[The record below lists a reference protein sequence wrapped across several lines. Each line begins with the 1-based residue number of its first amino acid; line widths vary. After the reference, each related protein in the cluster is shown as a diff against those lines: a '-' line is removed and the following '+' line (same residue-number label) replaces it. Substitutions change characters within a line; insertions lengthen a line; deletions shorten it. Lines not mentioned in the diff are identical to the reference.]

1 MTYEERVNKITE
13 LAGDYNTIIADFNLE
28 KALYNS
34 IRSTSDENLRQLL
47 ESLSLGD
54 LHISLNRGGYLT
66 VTKDGWGEEECLYK
80 YSFFSYRHPS
90 GDAEETLKDALGE
103 TLLRLI
109 SSIAKSGKYSV
120 SDVARLASYASLIMV
135 NVDIDATKAVK
146 KIFDDY
152 KQANERYKE
161 KDIQHK
167 AYINAISQE
176 LYLLAQEW
184 YKEKAV
190 LAPGMK
196 IGLINLKTGEVTV
209 RTIKRFK
216 KTENSLSIAF
226 NEISS
231 IVTDPARIHIELT
244 WYLNNGECSD
254 IAKAIRWSPIADFI

>member
-13 LAGDYNTIIADFNLE
+13 LAGDYNKIIADFNLE

-54 LHISLNRGGYLT
+54 IHISIKNGGYLT
-66 VTKDGWGEEECLYK
+66 ATKDGWGAEECLYK

-103 TLLRLI
+103 LLLRLI
-109 SSIAKSGKYSV
+109 SSIAKSGNYNV
-120 SDVARLASYASLIMV
+120 SDVARLAGYASLIMV
-135 NVDIDATKAVK
+135 NADIDAAKAVK
-146 KIFDDY
+146 KIFNDY
-152 KQANERYKE
+152 NQANERYKE

-167 AYINAISQE
+167 TYINAISQE
-176 LYLLAQEW
+176 LYPLAQEW

-196 IGLINLKTGEVTV
+196 IGLTNLKTGEVTV

-226 NEISS
+226 NETSS
-231 IVTDPARIHIELT
+231 IVTDSSRIHIELT

-254 IAKAIRWSPIADFI
+254 IAKAIKWAPIASFV

>member
-1 MTYEERVNKITE
+1 MTYEERVNKIIE
-13 LAGDYNTIIADFNLE
+13 LAGDYNKIIADFSLE

-54 LHISLNRGGYLT
+54 LHISLNSGGYLT
-66 VTKDGWGEEECLYK
+66 VTKDGWGAEECLYK
-80 YSFFSYRHPS
+80 SSIFSYRNRS

-103 TLLRLI
+103 LLLRLI
-109 SSIAKSGKYSV
+109 SSIAKSGNYSV
-120 SDVARLASYASLIMV
+120 SDVARLAGYASLVMV
-135 NVDIDATKAVK
+135 SVDADAAKAVK

-167 AYINAISQE
+167 TYINAISQE
-176 LYLLAQEW
+176 LYPLTQEW

-196 IGLINLKTGEVTV
+196 IGITNLKTGEVTV

-216 KTENSLSIAF
+216 KTGDSLSIAF
-226 NEISS
+226 NESSS
-231 IVTDPARIHIELT
+231 IVTDTSRINIELT

-254 IAKAIRWSPIADFI
+254 IAKAIKWSPIASFV

>member
-13 LAGDYNTIIADFNLE
+13 LAGDYNKIMADFSLE

-54 LHISLNRGGYLT
+54 IHISIKNGGYLT
-66 VTKDGWGEEECLYK
+66 ATKDGWGAEECLYK

-103 TLLRLI
+103 LLLRLI
-109 SSIAKSGKYSV
+109 SSIAKSGNYNV
-120 SDVARLASYASLIMV
+120 SDVARLAGYASLIMV
-135 NVDIDATKAVK
+135 NADIDAAKAVK

-152 KQANERYKE
+152 NQANERYKE

-167 AYINAISQE
+167 TYINAISQE
-176 LYLLAQEW
+176 LYPLAQEW
-184 YKEKAV
+184 YREKAV

-196 IGLINLKTGEVTV
+196 IGLTNLKTGEVTV

-226 NEISS
+226 NETSS
-231 IVTDPARIHIELT
+231 IVTDPSRIHIELT

-254 IAKAIRWSPIADFI
+254 IAKAIKWSPIASFV

>member
-1 MTYEERVNKITE
+1 MTYEERVNKIIE
-13 LAGDYNTIIADFNLE
+13 LAGDYNKIITDFSLE

-54 LHISLNRGGYLT
+54 IHISIKNGGYLT
-66 VTKDGWGEEECLYK
+66 ATKDGWGAEECLYK

-103 TLLRLI
+103 LLLRLI
-109 SSIAKSGKYSV
+109 SSIAKSGNYSV
-120 SDVARLASYASLIMV
+120 SDVARLAGYASLIMV
-135 NVDIDATKAVK
+135 NVDIDAAKAVK

-152 KQANERYKE
+152 NQANERYKE

-167 AYINAISQE
+167 TYINAISQE
-176 LYLLAQEW
+176 LYPLTQEW

-196 IGLINLKTGEVTV
+196 IGITNLKTGEVTV

-216 KTENSLSIAF
+216 KTGDSLSIAF
-226 NEISS
+226 NESSS
-231 IVTDPARIHIELT
+231 IVTDTSRINIELT

-254 IAKAIRWSPIADFI
+254 IAKAIKWSPIAGFV

>member
-1 MTYEERVNKITE
+1 MTYEERVNKIME
-13 LAGDYNTIIADFNLE
+13 LAGDYNKIIADFSLE

-54 LHISLNRGGYLT
+54 LHISLNSGGYLT
-66 VTKDGWGEEECLYK
+66 VTKDGWGAEECLYK

-103 TLLRLI
+103 LLLRLI
-109 SSIAKSGKYSV
+109 SSIAKSGNYSV
-120 SDVARLASYASLIMV
+120 SDVARLAGYASLVMV
-135 NVDIDATKAVK
+135 SVDADAAKAVK

-167 AYINAISQE
+167 TYINAISQE
-176 LYLLAQEW
+176 LYPLTQEW

-196 IGLINLKTGEVTV
+196 IGITNLKTGEVTV

-216 KTENSLSIAF
+216 KTGDSLSIAF
-226 NEISS
+226 NESSS
-231 IVTDPARIHIELT
+231 IVTDTSRINIELT

-254 IAKAIRWSPIADFI
+254 IAKAIKWSPIAGFV

>member
-13 LAGDYNTIIADFNLE
+13 LAGDYNKIIADFNLE

-34 IRSTSDENLRQLL
+34 IRSTADENLRQLL

-54 LHISLNRGGYLT
+54 LHISITNGGYLT
-66 VTKDGWGEEECLYK
+66 ATKDGWGAEECLYK

-103 TLLRLI
+103 LLLRLI
-109 SSIAKSGKYSV
+109 SSIAKSGNYSV
-120 SDVARLASYASLIMV
+120 SDVARLAGYASLIMV
-135 NVDIDATKAVK
+135 NADIDAAKAVK

-167 AYINAISQE
+167 TYINAISQE
-176 LYLLAQEW
+176 LYPLAQEW

-196 IGLINLKTGEVTV
+196 IGIINLKTGEVTV

-226 NEISS
+226 NETSS
-231 IVTDPARIHIELT
+231 IVTDPSRIHIELT

-254 IAKAIRWSPIADFI
+254 IAKAIKWSPIAGFV

>member
-1 MTYEERVNKITE
+1 MTYEERVNKIIE
-13 LAGDYNTIIADFNLE
+13 LAGDYNKIIADFSLE

-54 LHISLNRGGYLT
+54 LHISLNSGGYLT
-66 VTKDGWGEEECLYK
+66 VTKDGWGAEECLYK

-103 TLLRLI
+103 LLLRLI
-109 SSIAKSGKYSV
+109 SSIAKSGNYSV
-120 SDVARLASYASLIMV
+120 SDVARLAGYASLVMV
-135 NVDIDATKAVK
+135 SVDADAAKAVK

-167 AYINAISQE
+167 TYLSAISQE
-176 LYLLAQEW
+176 LYPLTQEW

-196 IGLINLKTGEVTV
+196 IGITNLKTGEVTV

-216 KTENSLSIAF
+216 KTGDSLSIAF
-226 NEISS
+226 NESSS
-231 IVTDPARIHIELT
+231 IVTDTSRINIELT

-254 IAKAIRWSPIADFI
+254 IAKAIKWSPIAGFV

>member
-13 LAGDYNTIIADFNLE
+13 LAGDYNKIVADFNLE
-28 KALYNS
+28 KALYSS

-54 LHISLNRGGYLT
+54 LHISISNGGYLT
-66 VTKDGWGEEECLYK
+66 ATKDGWGAEECLYK

-103 TLLRLI
+103 LLLRLI
-109 SSIAKSGKYSV
+109 SSIAKSGNYSV
-120 SDVARLASYASLIMV
+120 SDVARLAGYASLIMV
-135 NVDIDATKAVK
+135 NVDIDAAKAVK

-152 KQANERYKE
+152 NQANERYKE

-167 AYINAISQE
+167 TYINAISQE
-176 LYLLAQEW
+176 LYPLAQEW

-196 IGLINLKTGEVTV
+196 IGITNLKTGEVTV

-216 KTENSLSIAF
+216 KTGDSLSIAF
-226 NEISS
+226 NESSS
-231 IVTDPARIHIELT
+231 IVTDTSRIHIELT

-254 IAKAIRWSPIADFI
+254 IAKAIKWSPIAGFV

>member
-13 LAGDYNTIIADFNLE
+13 LAGDYSKIIADFNLE

-66 VTKDGWGEEECLYK
+66 ATKDGWGAEECLYK

-103 TLLRLI
+103 LLLRLI
-109 SSIAKSGKYSV
+109 SSIAKSGNYSV
-120 SDVARLASYASLIMV
+120 SDVARLAGYASLIMV
-135 NVDIDATKAVK
+135 NVDIDAAKAVK

-152 KQANERYKE
+152 NQANERYKE

-167 AYINAISQE
+167 TYINAISQE
-176 LYLLAQEW
+176 LYPLAQEW

-216 KTENSLSIAF
+216 KIENSLSIAF
-226 NEISS
+226 NETSS
-231 IVTDPARIHIELT
+231 IVTDSSRIHIELT

-254 IAKAIRWSPIADFI
+254 IAKAIKWSPIASFV

>member
-1 MTYEERVNKITE
+1 MTYEERVNKIIE
-13 LAGDYNTIIADFNLE
+13 LAGDYNKIIADFSLE

-54 LHISLNRGGYLT
+54 LHISLNSGGYLT
-66 VTKDGWGEEECLYK
+66 VTKDGWGAEECLYK

-103 TLLRLI
+103 LLLRLI
-109 SSIAKSGKYSV
+109 SSIAKSGNYSV
-120 SDVARLASYASLIMV
+120 SDVARLAGYASLVMV
-135 NVDIDATKAVK
+135 SVDADAAKADK
-146 KIFDDY
+146 KILDDY
-152 KQANERYKE
+152 KQANEGYKE

-167 AYINAISQE
+167 TYLSAISQE
-176 LYLLAQEW
+176 LYPLTQEW

-196 IGLINLKTGEVTV
+196 IGITNLKTGEVTV

-216 KTENSLSIAF
+216 KTGDSLSIAF
-226 NEISS
+226 NESSS
-231 IVTDPARIHIELT
+231 IVTDTSRINIELT
-244 WYLNNGECSD
+244 WYLNNGECSE
-254 IAKAIRWSPIADFI
+254 IAKAIKWSPIASFV

>member
-109 SSIAKSGKYSV
+109 SSIAKSGNYSV

-231 IVTDPARIHIELT
+231 IVIDPARIHIELT

>member
-1 MTYEERVNKITE
+1 MTYEERVNKIIE
-13 LAGDYNTIIADFNLE
+13 LAGDYNKIIADFSLE

-34 IRSTSDENLRQLL
+34 IRSTADESLRQLL

-54 LHISLNRGGYLT
+54 LHVSLNRGGYLT
-66 VTKDGWGEEECLYK
+66 VTKDGWGAEECLYK

-103 TLLRLI
+103 LLLRLI
-109 SSIAKSGKYSV
+109 SSIAKSGNYSV

-135 NVDIDATKAVK
+135 NVDIDAAKAVK

-167 AYINAISQE
+167 TYLNAISQE
-176 LYLLAQEW
+176 LYPLAQEW
-184 YKEKAV
+184 YREKAV

-196 IGLINLKTGEVTV
+196 IGITNLKTGEVTI
-209 RTIKRFK
+209 RTIKKFK
-216 KTENSLSIAF
+216 KTGDSLSIAF
-226 NEISS
+226 NETSS
-231 IVTDPARIHIELT
+231 IVTDTSRIHIELT

>member
-1 MTYEERVNKITE
+1 MTYEERVNKIME
-13 LAGDYNTIIADFNLE
+13 LAGDYNKIIADFNLE
-28 KALYNS
+28 KALYSS
-34 IRSTSDENLRQLL
+34 IRSTADESLRQLL

-54 LHISLNRGGYLT
+54 LHISISNGGYLT
-66 VTKDGWGEEECLYK
+66 ATKDGWGAEECLYK

-103 TLLRLI
+103 LLLRLI
-109 SSIAKSGKYSV
+109 SSIAKSGNYSV
-120 SDVARLASYASLIMV
+120 SDVARLAGYASLIMV
-135 NVDIDATKAVK
+135 NVDIDAAKAVK

-167 AYINAISQE
+167 TYINAISQE
-176 LYLLAQEW
+176 LYPLAQEW

-190 LAPGMK
+190 FVPGMK
-196 IGLINLKTGEVTV
+196 MGITNLKTGEETV
-209 RTIKRFK
+209 RTIKKFK
-216 KTENSLSIAF
+216 KTGDSLYITF
-226 NEISS
+226 NESSS

-254 IAKAIRWSPIADFI
+254 IAKAIKWSPIAGFV

>member
-13 LAGDYNTIIADFNLE
+13 LAGDYNKIIADFNLE

-54 LHISLNRGGYLT
+54 LHISIKNGGYLT
-66 VTKDGWGEEECLYK
+66 ATKDGWGAEECLYK

-103 TLLRLI
+103 LLLRLI
-109 SSIAKSGKYSV
+109 SSIAKSGNYSV
-120 SDVARLASYASLIMV
+120 SDVARLAGYASLIMV
-135 NVDIDATKAVK
+135 NADIDAAKAVK
-146 KIFDDY
+146 KMFDDY
-152 KQANERYKE
+152 NQANERYKE

-167 AYINAISQE
+167 TYINAISQE
-176 LYLLAQEW
+176 LYPLAQEW

-226 NEISS
+226 NESSS

-244 WYLNNGECSD
+244 WYLSNGECSD
-254 IAKAIRWSPIADFI
+254 IAKAIKWSPIASFV

>member
-13 LAGDYNTIIADFNLE
+13 LAGDYNKIIADFNLE
-28 KALYNS
+28 KALYSS

-66 VTKDGWGEEECLYK
+66 ATKDGWGAEECLYK

-103 TLLRLI
+103 LLLRLI
-109 SSIAKSGKYSV
+109 SSIAKSGNYSV
-120 SDVARLASYASLIMV
+120 SDVARLAGYASLIMV
-135 NVDIDATKAVK
+135 NVDIDAAKAVK

-152 KQANERYKE
+152 NQANERYKE

-167 AYINAISQE
+167 TYINAISQE
-176 LYLLAQEW
+176 LYPLAQEW

-190 LAPGMK
+190 FVPGMK
-196 IGLINLKTGEVTV
+196 MGITNLKTGEETV

-216 KTENSLSIAF
+216 KTGDSLSIAF
-226 NEISS
+226 NETSS

-254 IAKAIRWSPIADFI
+254 IAKAIKWSPIAGFV

>member
-1 MTYEERVNKITE
+1 MTYEERVSKITE
-13 LAGDYNTIIADFNLE
+13 LAGDYNKIIADFNLE

-54 LHISLNRGGYLT
+54 IHISIKNGGYLT
-66 VTKDGWGEEECLYK
+66 ATKDGWGAEECLYK

-103 TLLRLI
+103 LLLRLI
-109 SSIAKSGKYSV
+109 SSIAKSGNYSV
-120 SDVARLASYASLIMV
+120 SDVARLAGYASLIMV
-135 NVDIDATKAVK
+135 NVDIDAAKAVK

-152 KQANERYKE
+152 NQANERYKE

-167 AYINAISQE
+167 TYINAISQE
-176 LYLLAQEW
+176 LYPLAQEW

-196 IGLINLKTGEVTV
+196 IGITNLKTGEVTV

-216 KTENSLSIAF
+216 KTGDSLSIAF
-226 NEISS
+226 NESSS

-254 IAKAIRWSPIADFI
+254 IAKAIKWSPIASFV

>member
-13 LAGDYNTIIADFNLE
+13 LAGDYNKIIADFNLE
-28 KALYNS
+28 KALYSS

-54 LHISLNRGGYLT
+54 LHISISNGGYLT
-66 VTKDGWGEEECLYK
+66 ATKDGWEATECLYK

-103 TLLRLI
+103 LLLRLI
-109 SSIAKSGKYSV
+109 SSIAKSGNYSV
-120 SDVARLASYASLIMV
+120 SDVARLAGYASLIMV
-135 NVDIDATKAVK
+135 NVDIDAAKAVK

-152 KQANERYKE
+152 NQANERYKE

-167 AYINAISQE
+167 TYINAISQE
-176 LYLLAQEW
+176 LYPLAQEW

-196 IGLINLKTGEVTV
+196 IGLTNLKTGEVTV

-216 KTENSLSIAF
+216 KTGDSLSIAF
-226 NEISS
+226 NESSS

-254 IAKAIRWSPIADFI
+254 IAKAIKWSPIASFV

>member
-1 MTYEERVNKITE
+1 MTYEERVARIIE
-13 LAGDYNTIIADFNLE
+13 LAGDYTKIIADFSLE

-47 ESLSLGD
+47 ESLSLGG
-54 LHISLNRGGYLT
+54 LHISLNSGGYLT
-66 VTKDGWGEEECLYK
+66 VTKDGWGAEECLYK

-103 TLLRLI
+103 LLLRLI
-109 SSIAKSGKYSV
+109 SNIAKSGNYSV
-120 SDVARLASYASLIMV
+120 SDVARLAGYASLVMV
-135 NVDIDATKAVK
+135 SVDADAAKAVK

-167 AYINAISQE
+167 TYLSAISQE
-176 LYLLAQEW
+176 LYPLTQEW

-196 IGLINLKTGEVTV
+196 IGITNLKTGEVTV

-216 KTENSLSIAF
+216 KTGDSFSIAF
-226 NEISS
+226 NESSS
-231 IVTDPARIHIELT
+231 IVTDTSRINIELT

-254 IAKAIRWSPIADFI
+254 IAKAIKWSPIASFV

>member
-1 MTYEERVNKITE
+1 MTYEERVNKIME
-13 LAGDYNTIIADFNLE
+13 LAGDYNKIIADFNLE
-28 KALYNS
+28 KALYSS
-34 IRSTSDENLRQLL
+34 IRSTADESLRQLL

-54 LHISLNRGGYLT
+54 LHISINNGGYLT
-66 VTKDGWGEEECLYK
+66 ATKDGWGAEECLYK

-103 TLLRLI
+103 LLLRLI
-109 SSIAKSGKYSV
+109 SSIAKSGNYSV
-120 SDVARLASYASLIMV
+120 SDVARLAGYASLIMV
-135 NVDIDATKAVK
+135 NVDIDAAKAVK

-167 AYINAISQE
+167 TYINAISQE
-176 LYLLAQEW
+176 LYPLAQEW

-190 LAPGMK
+190 FVPGMK
-196 IGLINLKTGEVTV
+196 MGITNLKTGEETV

-226 NEISS
+226 NETSS
-231 IVTDPARIHIELT
+231 IVTDPARIHVELT

-254 IAKAIRWSPIADFI
+254 IAKAIKWSPIAGFV

>member
-1 MTYEERVNKITE
+1 MTYEERVNKIIE
-13 LAGDYNTIIADFNLE
+13 LAGDYNKIIADFNLE

-34 IRSTSDENLRQLL
+34 IRSTADENLRQLL

-66 VTKDGWGEEECLYK
+66 ATKDGWGAEECLYK

-103 TLLRLI
+103 LLLRLI
-109 SSIAKSGKYSV
+109 SSIAKSGNYSV
-120 SDVARLASYASLIMV
+120 SDVARLAGYASLIMV
-135 NVDIDATKAVK
+135 NADIDAAKAVK

-152 KQANERYKE
+152 NQANERYKE

-167 AYINAISQE
+167 TYINAISQE
-176 LYLLAQEW
+176 LYPLTQEW

-190 LAPGMK
+190 FVPGMK
-196 IGLINLKTGEVTV
+196 MGIINLKTGEETV
-209 RTIKRFK
+209 RTIRKFK
-216 KTENSLSIAF
+216 KTGDSLYITF
-226 NEISS
+226 NESSS
-231 IVTDPARIHIELT
+231 IVTDPSRIHIELT

-254 IAKAIRWSPIADFI
+254 IAKAIKWSPIAGFV

>member
-109 SSIAKSGKYSV
+109 SSIAKSGNYSV

-244 WYLNNGECSD
+244 WYFNNGECSD

>member
-1 MTYEERVNKITE
+1 MTYEERVNKIIE
-13 LAGDYNTIIADFNLE
+13 LAGDYNKIIADFNLE

-34 IRSTSDENLRQLL
+34 IRSTADENLRQLL

-66 VTKDGWGEEECLYK
+66 ATKDGWGAEECLYK

-103 TLLRLI
+103 LLLRLI
-109 SSIAKSGKYSV
+109 SSIAKSGNYNV
-120 SDVARLASYASLIMV
+120 SDVARLAGYASLIMV
-135 NVDIDATKAVK
+135 NADIDAAKAVK

-152 KQANERYKE
+152 NQANERYKE

-167 AYINAISQE
+167 TYINAISQE
-176 LYLLAQEW
+176 LYPLTQEW

-190 LAPGMK
+190 FVPGMK
-196 IGLINLKTGEVTV
+196 MGIINLKTGEETV
-209 RTIKRFK
+209 RTIRKFK
-216 KTENSLSIAF
+216 KTGDSLYITF
-226 NEISS
+226 NESSS
-231 IVTDPARIHIELT
+231 IVTDPSRIHIELT

-254 IAKAIRWSPIADFI
+254 IAKAIKWSPIAGFV